1 MVCTTK
7 YSSED
12 VADTA
17 ESYTV
22 ADNLL
27 KSTTGWY
34 WLSDEQRQRIAEPLN
49 SPTGSDVPVATLIPQ
64 PRSDI
69 EARDKRL
76 SDTVEEVRS
85 LIQGPRIVQVRWD
98 GISRAGSI
106 PKNNLMPPLAH
117 SGNECLH
124 HIGLNKWILIQ

>member
-27 KSTTGWY
+27 KSTKGWY

-49 SPTGSDVPVATLIPQ
+49 SLTGSDVPVATPIPQ

-76 SDTVEEVRS
+76 SDAVAEVHR
-85 LIQGPRIVQVRWD
+85 LIEGDRIVQVRVGRHFAA
-98 GISRAGSI
+98 GIDTEEQLDAALGSFRE
-106 PKNNLMPPLAH
+106 
-117 SGNECLH
+117 ECLH
-124 HIGLNKWILIQ
+124 HIGMNKRILIQ